1 MKKLL
6 AVALI
11 ALMALTAVFANGAK
25 ESAPAEKT
33 NTLTVWAW
41 DPNFNIPAL
50 LEAEKIYQET
60 HPDFKLN
67 IVENP
72 SKDIEVKFVTA
83 DQAGDYSTLP
93 DIFLMQDNSYQK
105 FIANYPGIFTTLDD
119 SGINFADFAAGKS
132 AMSTANGK
140 HYGVPFDNGAV
151 IMPIR
156 TDIIAKAGLT
166 VADFNGVTWSQ
177 FFENATKVKKATGID
192 MLTTSG
198 GSEIVLM
205 ILQSA
210 GASPYV
216 NGKVNIENNA
226 VLEEAIKIY
235 ARLIKEGLM
244 TDYTDWDQYIAS
256 FNTGKAAGLIQG
268 NWIISS
274 ITAAADQSGKWAVVP
289 LPKLEGVAGATNFSN
304 SGGASWA
311 VSSACKNK
319 ELAFDFLKTTLGSN
333 TALYDT
339 LLVNNGVITTYLPA
353 AKSSKYQDPVEFFGG
368 QKVYS
373 DIVSYANGVPT
384 YDFGSYYNDI
394 RSAITDAITNVVQK
408 GADVKAE
415 MKKAQEAVEFAIGG

>member
-105 FIANYPGIFTTLDD
+105 FIANYPGIFTTLDN
-119 SGINFADFAAGKS
+119 SGINFNDFAAGKS

-156 TDIIAKAGLT
+156 TDIIAKAGYGEYFGHGLGHSVGLFIHEEPRLSMLCKETILPNMIQT
-166 VADFNGVTWSQ
+166 V
-177 FFENATKVKKATGID
+177 EPGI
-192 MLTTSG
+192 
-198 GSEIVLM
+198 
-205 ILQSA
+205 
-210 GASPYV
+210 YV
-216 NGKVNIENNA
+216 PG
-226 VLEEAIKIY
+226 
-235 ARLIKEGLM
+235 
-244 TDYTDWDQYIAS
+244 
-256 FNTGKAAGLIQG
+256 
-268 NWIISS
+268 
-274 ITAAADQSGKWAVVP
+274 
-289 LPKLEGVAGATNFSN
+289 
-304 SGGASWA
+304 
-311 VSSACKNK
+311 
-319 ELAFDFLKTTLGSN
+319 
-333 TALYDT
+333 
-339 LLVNNGVITTYLPA
+339 
-353 AKSSKYQDPVEFFGG
+353 FGG
-368 QKVYS
+368 VRIE
-373 DIVSYANGVPT
+373 DM
-384 YDFGSYYNDI
+384 
-394 RSAITDAITNVVQK
+394 VVVTEEGYRNLTHSPK
-408 GADVKAE
+408 DLIE
-415 MKKAQEAVEFAIGG
+415 L

>member
-1 MKKLL
+1 MKKIL

-83 DQAGDYSTLP
+83 DQAVDYSTLP

-105 FIANYPGIFTTLDD
+105 FIANSPGIFTTLDNP
-119 SGINFADFAAGKS
+119 GINFKDFAAGKS

-166 VADFNGVTWSQ
+166 VADFDGITWSQ

-235 ARLIKEGLM
+235 ARLIKEG
-244 TDYTDWDQYIAS
+244 
-256 FNTGKAAGLIQG
+256 
-268 NWIISS
+268 
-274 ITAAADQSGKWAVVP
+274 
-289 LPKLEGVAGATNFSN
+289 
-304 SGGASWA
+304 
-311 VSSACKNK
+311 
-319 ELAFDFLKTTLGSN
+319 
-333 TALYDT
+333 
-339 LLVNNGVITTYLPA
+339 
-353 AKSSKYQDPVEFFGG
+353 
-368 QKVYS
+368 
-373 DIVSYANGVPT
+373 
-384 YDFGSYYNDI
+384 
-394 RSAITDAITNVVQK
+394 
-408 GADVKAE
+408 
-415 MKKAQEAVEFAIGG
+415 